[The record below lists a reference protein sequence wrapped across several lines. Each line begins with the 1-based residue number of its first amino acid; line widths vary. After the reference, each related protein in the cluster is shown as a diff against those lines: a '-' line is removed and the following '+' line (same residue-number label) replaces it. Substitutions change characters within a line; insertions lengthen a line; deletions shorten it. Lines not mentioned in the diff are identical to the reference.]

1 MKNTHRNIA
10 TARDRVRTARREL
23 VRANKRRGPA
33 FIANR
38 AAKRLAKA
46 ERLYVQLMTSVDP
59 SAHAIP
65 RAARPRC
72 DWSHVAKRGNF
83 INNL

>member
-1 MKNTHRNIA
+1 MENIHRNLA
-10 TARDRVRTARREL
+10 AARDRVRTARREL

-46 ERLYVQLMTSVDP
+46 ERVYFQLMTTMDP

-65 RAARPRC
+65 SKARC
-72 DWSHVAKRGNF
+72 DWSHVASNGHHVNK
-83 INNL
+83 L